1 MTYGFSVRCVFFV
14 VVDAA
19 DICALRF
26 VFVLLQ
32 LDLRQQLGAGGARE
46 AEGTAAAAS
55 LFWNKWRL
63 MRIECA
69 ACVNVDVTFLSLCV
83 CVCMCMCV
91 CVLKG
96 VQILGHTIQKLNI
109 PTAFII

>member
-55 LFWNKWRL
+55 LF
-63 MRIECA
+63 
-69 ACVNVDVTFLSLCV
+69 
-83 CVCMCMCV
+83 
-91 CVLKG
+91 
-96 VQILGHTIQKLNI
+96 
-109 PTAFII
+109 